1 MVNEAALLAARRN
14 SKTVGMPELEEAIE
28 RVIAG
33 PEKKSRVISDS
44 EKRLVAYHEAGHAVV
59 SYFLEHSDKLHKIS
73 IIPRGRAGGYTLL
86 LPEEDRNYITKSRLL
101 DDVVILM
108 GGRVAESVV
117 LNEISTGAQND
128 LQRATDIVRKMIT
141 EYGMSEELGPLT
153 FGRKQEEVFLG
164 RDLGHDRNYSDAIAF
179 AIDQEAHSFVERS
192 YEEAKNILESLI

>member
-1 MVNEAALLAARRN
+1 MQE
-14 SKTVGMPELEEAIE
+14 MEEAIE

-59 SYFLEHSDKLHKIS
+59 SYFLEHTDKLHKIS

-86 LPEEDRNYITKSRLL
+86 LPEEDRNYITKSKLL
-101 DDVVILM
+101 DDVVVLM

-141 EYGMSEELGPLT
+141 EYGMSDELGPLT
-153 FGRKQEEVFLG
+153 FGRRHEEVFLG

-179 AIDQEAHSFVERS
+179 AIDKEARAFVETA
-192 YEEAKNILESLI
+192 YNKAKNILETNIDKLHQVARRLMKWR